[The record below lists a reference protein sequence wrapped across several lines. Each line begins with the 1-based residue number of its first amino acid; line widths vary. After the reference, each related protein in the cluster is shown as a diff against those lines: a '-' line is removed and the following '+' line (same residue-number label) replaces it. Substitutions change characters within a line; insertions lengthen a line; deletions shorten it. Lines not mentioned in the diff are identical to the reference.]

1 MNSDDKTTVNGL
13 ITDLEYFTAWLAD
26 EILERDTPIYW
37 ETMKELRDA
46 VEKVGFV
53 LECIT
58 EQAEDLV

>member
-1 MNSDDKTTVNGL
+1 MMTDDKIAVTGL

-37 ETMKELRDA
+37 ETMKELEVA

-58 EQAEDLV
+58 EQAEDLR